1 MKFVVPLLASSLL
14 VASASAQT
22 DARLA
27 GDVATCRTGE
37 AGPALVAHIEGFR
50 NREGNVR
57 IELYPP
63 VDGEFLG
70 NSRLL
75 LEAGKDFRR
84 VDVPVPQSGPVIL
97 CIRAPHVGDYAVSVL
112 HDRDR
117 DGKFDKFSDGAGFGN
132 NPRLGFSQPHAAA
145 ARLTVGPGVTETRI
159 VLNYFHA
166 LSFSPLRR

>member
-1 MKFVVPLLASSLL
+1 MKFIVPLLAATLP
-14 VASASAQT
+14 AAAASAQT
-22 DARLA
+22 DARLTSE
-27 GDVATCRTGE
+27 VATCRTNE
-37 AGPALVAHIEGFR
+37 PGPALVAHIEGFR
-50 NREGNVR
+50 NREGNIR

-84 VDVPVPQSGPVIL
+84 IDVPVPASGPVVL
-97 CIRAPHVGDYAVSVL
+97 CIRAPHPGNYAVSVL

-132 NPRLGFSQPHAAA
+132 NPRLGFSQPKAAA
-145 ARLTVGPGVTETRI
+145 ATLAVGPGVTETRI